1 MSEYLTKIVENLNRI
16 ESEESEK
23 LQQVSQMVADTIVND
38 GLIFVFGCGH
48 SHLPGLDAFYRAGGL
63 ANVSPMLDTDLM
75 LHNGAAKSS
84 RMEKMSGISSEIFR
98 RYVPSPKDMIFIFS
112 ASGKNQV
119 PVEMADAARAAG
131 VRSVGISSS
140 AYFDRGGRLHE
151 HVDVAIDCKVPYG
164 DACIDVGDAKM
175 GGLSTSAAC
184 FILNTC
190 LINGAKLALEDGV
203 KPPIYLSGNI
213 EGGRDH
219 NVVLENMYL
228 GRVKHL

>member
-119 PVEMADAARAAG
+119 PVEMADAARSAG